1 MVSAVKQF
9 ESNLEKMKADLRVAR
24 EAKSHAKQANWA
36 DLVLGDASSDG
47 AHDGVHA
54 NVSVAP
60 PSRLTEVES
69 AVTDLQTKL
78 AAIQAEKEAME
89 AKMKEEAEAVLQ
101 RRRDID
107 NKRLGMVS
115 FLSDG
120 GATSKEEA
128 ERAAAEKFHYP

>member
-1 MVSAVKQF
+1 MRGSASVP
-9 ESNLEKMKADLRVAR
+9 ERSCSADLRAAR
-24 EAKSHAKQANWA
+24 ESKSHVKQANWA
-36 DLVLGDASSDG
+36 DLRLGNAPSDG
-47 AHDGVHA
+47 AHDGFHA
-54 NVSVAP
+54 NVSVAS

-69 AVTDLQTKL
+69 AVTDLRTKL

-115 FLSDG
+115 FLADG
-120 GATSKEEA
+120 GSTSKEDA
-128 ERAAAEKFHYP
+128 ERAAAEKFLYPYP

>member
-1 MVSAVKQF
+1 M
-9 ESNLEKMKADLRVAR
+9 
-24 EAKSHAKQANWA
+24 
-36 DLVLGDASSDG
+36 LGSASSDG

-89 AKMKEEAEAVLQ
+89 AKMKKEAEAILQ

-107 NKRLGMVS
+107 NKRSGMVA
-115 FLSDG
+115 FLADG
-120 GATSKEEA
+120 GSASKEDA
-128 ERAAAEKFHYP
+128 ERAAAEKFPYPYP